1 MNYLIAGAAVGLL
14 LASVWITW
22 FCLSFFMLYKSGSLF
37 VTNLLNNQAPS
48 KIIFPFII
56 LINPTAVGLGV
67 MFSYIFAIF
76 EKAYPESGLLSPNLF
91 YSVMILLLS
100 VVLFTPLLY
109 LARGIRSLILGAM
122 LSFVLSFGWLIPYLA
137 I

>member
-22 FCLSFFMLYKSGSLF
+22 FCLSFFMLYKRGSLF

-91 YSVMILLLS
+91 YSVMILFLS

-109 LARGIRSLILGAM
+109 LARGIRALILGAM